1 MLRAAVLMFGSLAL
15 AVGLYLCAMGAA
27 LRGGVQCVI
36 GGSLFLLGTLFERWR
51 YHNKNAS
58 VDGDW
63 QPTGERFV
71 DPATGKNV
79 EVLYD
84 PQSGER
90 RYRTVGERYTRP
102 D

>member
-1 MLRAAVLMFGSLAL
+1 VLRQAVLIVGCLVLAL
-15 AVGLYLCAMGAA
+15 GAYLCSTGVASFGGIQALIVGAII
-27 LRGGVQCVI
+27 V
-36 GGSLFLLGTLFERWR
+36 LGTLFERWR
-51 YHNKNAS
+51 YNNRNAS

-71 DPATGKNV
+71 DPGSGKQV

-90 RYRTVGERYTRP
+90 RYREIGGR
-102 D
+102 